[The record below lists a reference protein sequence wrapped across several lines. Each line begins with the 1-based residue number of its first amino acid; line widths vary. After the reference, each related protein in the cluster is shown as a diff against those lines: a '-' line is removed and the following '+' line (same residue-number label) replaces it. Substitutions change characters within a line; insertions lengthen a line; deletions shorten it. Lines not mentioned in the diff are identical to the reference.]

1 MQVARP
7 DPKQY
12 AQKGVRPSLIEPQ
25 LRNAAAEEQH
35 TRVAPVSYLGTLP
48 VIPAE
53 YSFFVQSNIGV
64 PLESRER
71 THWSHFV
78 LILF

>member
-1 MQVARP
+1 VQVARP